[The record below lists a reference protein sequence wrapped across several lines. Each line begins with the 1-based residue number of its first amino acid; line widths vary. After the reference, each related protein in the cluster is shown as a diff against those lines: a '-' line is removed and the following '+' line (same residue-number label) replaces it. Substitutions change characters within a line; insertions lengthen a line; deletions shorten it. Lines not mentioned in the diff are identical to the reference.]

1 MLKYYPNFIF
11 TLKMPSDFFF
21 AAVSNGGLRF
31 MEIHVAWFIVNNFS
45 EIFAPS
51 Q

>member
-11 TLKMPSDFFF
+11 TLKMPPDFFSF
-21 AAVSNGGLRF
+21 AAVSIDGLRF
-31 MEIHVAWFIVNNFS
+31 MEIAWFIVNNFS